1 MFDSFLWTAG
11 KSTCLNVTRADL
23 IHVLSQTGFSFVL
36 NIWIFDVFKRCFIFL
51 EVVTFNL
58 KYIEKGYV
66 YHFSLLFF
74 FFVVE
79 YT

>member
-1 MFDSFLWTAG
+1 MF
-11 KSTCLNVTRADL
+11 
-23 IHVLSQTGFSFVL
+23 H
-36 NIWIFDVFKRCFIFL
+36 FL

-66 YHFSLLFF
+66 FHFSLLFSF
-74 FFVVE
+74 VVVE